1 MGKSKVNVLMCGSD
15 LSVKG
20 GMVTVVKNYLEYSK
34 WDEFQINYLPTHIEK
49 GKLSELFY
57 FSKAYVKILYL
68 MISGKIDI
76 AYLHTSERGSVYR
89 KIIIAKTMKLF
100 GIPVVLHHHGAEF
113 EKFYS
118 GLSAMK
124 KRIVNNALAIVDV
137 NIVLSKLLVN
147 MITSKA
153 PDASVFTLYNSVPVS
168 ENQYN
173 KNGDKILFLGRLGER
188 KGTYDL
194 IKAISLLD
202 NKIDSK
208 YKFILCGDGDVEKVN
223 EIIKRNHISHRIE
236 YIGWADQAKKNEFFK
251 DVIINVLPSYNEGL
265 PMTILETMAYG
276 IPNISTR
283 IASIPEVIDDEKNGY
298 LITPGDINGLTERIQ
313 RLIEDEELRIK
324 FSDCAYKTIKS
335 EFSMDS
341 NIHKLKDLLRT
352 LINEGK

>member
-1 MGKSKVNVLMCGSD
+1 MCGSD

-20 GMVTVVKNYLEYSK
+20 GMVTVVKNYLEYSN

-49 GKLSELFY
+49 GKFY
-57 FSKAYVKILYL
+57 EFIYFAKAYLKILYL
-68 MISGKIDI
+68 IMIGKIDI

-89 KIIIAKTMKLF
+89 KIIIAKTLKKF

-118 GLSAMK
+118 GLSSVK
-124 KRIVNNALAIVDV
+124 KQIVKNGLEIVDV
-137 NIVLSKLLVN
+137 NIVLSKLLVS

-168 ENQYN
+168 ENHYN
-173 KNGDKILFLGRLGER
+173 KDGDKILFLGRLGKR

-202 NKIDSK
+202 TKINSK
-208 YKFILCGDGDVEKVN
+208 FKFLLCGDGDVEKVN
-223 EIIKRNHISHRIE
+223 ELIKKNHISHRIE
-236 YIGWADQAKKNEFFK
+236 YIGWVDQAKKDEFFK
-251 DVIINVLPSYNEGL
+251 NVIINVLPSYNEGL

-324 FSDCAYKTIKS
+324 FSDCAYKKIQS

-341 NIHKLKDLLRT
+341 NILKLKDLLRM
-352 LINEGK
+352 LINEGNII

>member
-68 MISGKIDI
+68 MIIGKIDI

-113 EKFYS
+113 ERFYS
-118 GLSAMK
+118 SLSATK
-124 KRIVNNALAIVDV
+124 KRIVNNALENVDV

-153 PDASVFTLYNSVPVS
+153 PEASVFTLYNSVPVR

-194 IKAISLLD
+194 IKAICLLD